1 MKEKKLLNLSLT
13 VFQWCLTG
21 VCPLWDAA
29 ALCILRLCDPIVSLV
44 FSLLSGGKCDK
55 VGLFSPP
62 LASVFD
68 CLCSQARWSPPA
80 AGGGLGAHRRLFYA
94 RLQEGQIQNQ
104 WGNSSAALNSISAK
118 HDPLRGAGISGTPNG
133 RIVNMTERGEERGE
147 SCYSCEMWNAQ
158 V

>member
-1 MKEKKLLNLSLT
+1 MKKKLLNLSLT

-21 VCPLWDAA
+21 VYPLWDAT

-55 VGLFSPP
+55 VGLFFPP
-62 LASVFD
+62 CFYVWLS
-68 CLCSQARWSPPA
+68 LQPARWSPPA
-80 AGGGLGAHRRLFYA
+80 AGGLGAHRRLFYA

-118 HDPLRGAGISGTPNG
+118 QDPLRGAGISGTPNG
-133 RIVNMTERGEERGE
+133 RIVNMTDRGEERGE

>member
-21 VCPLWDAA
+21 VYPLWDAA

-55 VGLFSPP
+55 VGLFSP
-62 LASVFD
+62 LLLL
-68 CLCSQARWSPPA
+68 CLTVSAARPVGRLLLP
-80 AGGGLGAHRRLFYA
+80 GGGLGAHRRLFYA

-133 RIVNMTERGEERGE
+133 RIVNMTDRGEERGE